1 MKLPV
6 IVQGIGGLMVGVS
19 LAILFGWP
27 VAVLACGVLLVV
39 LGTAAEAGW
48 L

>member
-6 IVQGIGGLMVGVS
+6 FVQGVGGLMVGVA

-27 VAVLACGVLLVV
+27 VAVLVCGILLVIV
-39 LGTAAEAGW
+39 GTAAEAGW